1 MINKL
6 VVVGVGLIGGS
17 FALALRQ
24 AGMVRQVTGVGRSR
38 ENLEAAL
45 RLGVIDGIADDLA
58 SAVEDADVVLL
69 AIPVSQTGQ
78 VVSRIA
84 PHIGP
89 CTVVTDAGSTKQD
102 VILAARTHFS
112 SHLSRFVPG
121 HPVAGAESS
130 GVQAAHAGLF
140 LDKHVILTPVEE
152 TSQEAVARIT
162 VLWQG
167 CGARVSHMPP
177 QQHDAVLAIM
187 SHLPHLLAFALMNLV
202 LSSTGNHPEELL
214 RFAGSG
220 FRDFTRIAGSSPEM
234 WRDIC
239 LANRESL
246 IRQIDSYQGEVA
258 ALRTMLATSDGAGL
272 EKAFTE
278 ARTARQQYVQ
288 LDSVTASK
296 K

>member
-24 AGMVRQVTGVGRSR
+24 AGMVRQVTGVGRSH
-38 ENLEAAL
+38 ENLETAL
-45 RLGVIDGIADDLA
+45 RLGVVDSIEDDLA
-58 SAVEDADVVLL
+58 SAIKDADVILL

-78 VVSRIA
+78 VMSHIA
-84 PHIGP
+84 SHIGP
-89 CTVVTDAGSTKQD
+89 HTVVTDAGSTKQD
-102 VILAARTHFS
+102 VILAARTHFAA
-112 SHLSRFVPG
+112 HFSRFVPG
-121 HPVAGAESS
+121 HPIAGAESS
-130 GVQAAHAGLF
+130 GVQAAHASLF
-140 LDKHVILTPVEE
+140 LDKHVVLTPVEE

-162 VLWQG
+162 TLWQS
-167 CGARVSHMPP
+167 CGACVSHMPP

-202 LSSTGNHPEELL
+202 LSSTSNHPEELL

-246 IRQIDSYQGEVA
+246 IRQIDAYQGEVT
-258 ALRTMLATSDGAGL
+258 ALRDMLIAADGASL
-272 EKAFTE
+272 EKVFAE
-278 ARTARQQYVQ
+278 ARKARQQCVQ
-288 LDSVTASK
+288 PDSAASRK
-296 K
+296 